1 MVLRPISQG
10 TEMKGSPSNASHAQD
25 NRPFETPRSTVVF
38 TGDVPS
44 FWAVIY
50 MDNNGNVG
58 ETSNLPSNFF
68 TEEQYQDFRN
78 ASELAGQRDQQLSM
92 LPVSTALRVG
102 PSRRS
107 SRFKR
112 RRGNVRE
119 EPLAVECIDSF
130 DDEMDLVPLK
140 IGDTDKVSAYY
151 ESVFKR
157 LQQLNCRM
165 LAKSFI
171 KLIEPRKQVRH
182 PYNGG
187 RGSAPGERG
196 DPEMTKPDWWPRDV
210 IHKEPDHLRKELR
223 LKLLVHIIQQLLP
236 MGITADKL
244 EEVANDS
251 RRLIKPPSKVGM
263 LDELFRV
270 RKLEES
276 FVRQE
281 VDATT
286 VIYVVDHEGAKKKE
300 PGSDCEDEFEE
311 EVEDSKTP
319 PGTPHIQAS
328 HDTSPVDIFQMPPD
342 LNFGSPDGQIQ
353 FQSSQPD
360 IGHQCLAT
368 ASTPIPAPV
377 MTPTANQF
385 MHHSSP
391 FPSPTSQ
398 EQMQSI
404 HHPIQPQM
412 NTQSSFSAWSPAFNQ
427 SMFTPVDYTGVNRQQ
442 MGYPAYT
449 VCPTPPA
456 HQVPSPHT
464 IPDVDRSQ
472 FHMMNMGSLP
482 FRTGSLNHPNLLPRP
497 DGAGVPQM

>member
-1 MVLRPISQG
+1 M
-10 TEMKGSPSNASHAQD
+10 
-25 NRPFETPRSTVVF
+25 
-38 TGDVPS
+38 
-44 FWAVIY
+44 
-50 MDNNGNVG
+50 
-58 ETSNLPSNFF
+58 
-68 TEEQYQDFRN
+68 
-78 ASELAGQRDQQLSM
+78 
-92 LPVSTALRVG
+92 
-102 PSRRS
+102 
-107 SRFKR
+107 
-112 RRGNVRE
+112 
-119 EPLAVECIDSF
+119 DSF
-130 DDEMDLVPLK
+130 DDEMDLIPLK
-140 IGDTDKVSAYY
+140 IGDTEKVTAYY

-187 RGSAPGERG
+187 RGSVPGERG

-210 IHKEPDHLRKELR
+210 IHREPDHLRKERKFCPLHHSRNPTENHLAKQRLVR
-223 LKLLVHIIQQLLP
+223 LKLLVHIVQQLLP

-281 VDATT
+281 VGKLSKQNNLDFCWYRMRIDLGIDATT

-300 PGSDCEDEFEE
+300 PGSDCEDELEE
-311 EVEDSKTP
+311 EAEDSKTP
-319 PGTPHIQAS
+319 PGTPRTQVS
-328 HDTSPVDIFQMPPD
+328 HDASPVDIFQMPPD
-342 LNFGSPDGQIQ
+342 LNFGSPDGQIH

-385 MHHSSP
+385 MHHSP

-404 HHPIQPQM
+404 SHPIQPQM
-412 NTQSSFSAWSPAFNQ
+412 NTQNSFSAWSPAFNQ
-427 SMFTPVDYTGVNRQQ
+427 NMFTPVDYTGVNRQQ
-442 MGYPAYT
+442 MAYPAYA
-449 VCPTPPA
+449 VCPTPAQP
-456 HQVPSPHT
+456 VPSPHT
-464 IPDVDRSQ
+464 IPDIDRSQ
-472 FHMMNMGSLP
+472 FHMMDMGSLP

-497 DGAGVPQM
+497 DCAGVPQM